1 MLAHIL
7 HVTLIA
13 LEVLLIFN
21 LLIVVHELGHF
32 LAARWRGLVIDEF
45 GIWFGKPLWRKKFG
59 GVWYSLGSI
68 PAGGF
73 VKLPQLAPMEA
84 IEGESEERA
93 TPIPPI
99 SSLDKIIVAFAGPVF
114 SFLLAVAMATLVW
127 VVGKPV
133 HEFEHTTVIGYV
145 KPGGPADKAGLLPGD
160 RILEVDGKAVD
171 RFRGPLHSVTWRI
184 WRSEGET
191 IPFKI
196 QRNGEIFTIES
207 GWEREP
213 SSKWKRK
220 NLRKVL
226 IEQRFPASVGTVEK
240 GSPADLAGLQ
250 PGDLITALNGKPVVD
265 LSTFYEQLKTAGE
278 GALTLSVQRP
288 SQHSSSKDKN
298 PSDSGTATVLEHG
311 ELSVQLTPA
320 SPKKDTTVPHLGV
333 SWGRMTLVHPDP
345 MSQIADAVAT
355 IRNMLDALISPKSDV
370 KAQHF
375 SGPVGILRAYYG
387 LFNSEEGWRL
397 AIAFSVFFNV
407 NLAIFNM
414 LPFPVLDGGHI
425 TLALIESIR
434 RKPINSTLLEY
445 LQTAC
450 AILVMGF
457 IAYVTFFDL
466 GDLTDLVRSPKAA
479 PAPTQGPAPHQ
490 APAR

>member
-1 MLAHIL
+1 MLAQTL
-7 HVTLIA
+7 HVALIA
-13 LEVLLIFN
+13 LEVILIFN

-32 LAARWRGLVIDEF
+32 LAARWRGLVVDEF
-45 GIWFGKPLWRKKFG
+45 GIWFGKPLWRRKFG
-59 GVWYSLGSI
+59 DVWYSLGSI

-73 VKLPQLAPMEA
+73 VKLPQLASMEA
-84 IEGESEERA
+84 IEGESESRE

-99 SSLDKIIVAFAGPVF
+99 SPLDKIIVAFAGPVF
-114 SFLLAVAMATLVW
+114 SFLLAVVMAVIVW
-127 VVGKPV
+127 GIGKPV

-160 RILEVDGKAVD
+160 RILEVDGKPVD
-171 RFRGPLHSVTWRI
+171 CFNGPLHSVTWRI

-196 QRNGEIFTIES
+196 ERDGKILTIES

-220 NLRKVL
+220 SLRKVL
-226 IEQRFPASVGTVEK
+226 IGQRRPASIGTVDPN
-240 GSPADLAGLQ
+240 SPAEKAGLL
-250 PGDLITALNGKPVVD
+250 PGDLITSLNDKPVVD
-265 LSTFYEQLKTAGE
+265 LLSFYEQLKAAGE
-278 GALTLSVQRP
+278 GPVSLRIQRQ
-288 SQHSSSKDKN
+288 SEEK
-298 PSDSGTATVLEHG
+298 T
-311 ELSVQLTPA
+311 VQLTPA
-320 SPKKDTTVPHLGV
+320 PPKEESSVPFLGLG
-333 SWGRMTLVHPDP
+333 WGRMTLVHPDP
-345 MSQIADAVAT
+345 VSQIADAVAT
-355 IRNMLDALISPKSDV
+355 IRSMLDALISPKSDV

-387 LFNSEEGWRL
+387 LFNSPEGWRL
-397 AIAFSVFFNV
+397 ALAFSVFFNV

-425 TLALIESIR
+425 TLALIESVR

-445 LQTAC
+445 LQTGC

-457 IAYVTFFDL
+457 ISYVTFFDI
-466 GDLTDLVRSPKAA
+466 GDLTEFFSGSKSPAA
-479 PAPTQGPAPHQ
+479 HGKHTSGEIAPGT
-490 APAR
+490 R